1 MYMHVAYSPRLT
13 LADSKYITLQKPE
26 VVARTALAL
35 GAVSHKVTHAAT
47 PELLANV
54 HSLKYIKDVMYGRVP
69 DGFGTTDYAVM
80 MQAMWA
86 CGAMKKGMEVALEYG
101 NCLVPASGFHHAS
114 YASNWGY
121 CTFNGMIL
129 AAVLSGKKTLI
140 IDGDAH
146 YGDGCVDI
154 IDKLKLGGRIH
165 YRQCFEPLEKIA
177 DLESYGLVIYQ
188 PGADSMEE
196 GPNLSMADFRL
207 RDYCIFVQCLQ
218 AGVPVL
224 WCLGGGYKS
233 LGAVTKIHTGSIRI
247 LDAVIKEHLALSSG
261 TPGAVLGGKTR
272 ALSTHP

>member
-1 MYMHVAYSPRLT
+1 MNIHVAYNTRLT
-13 LADSKYITLQKPE
+13 LEDSKYITHQKPDL
-26 VVARTALAL
+26 VYKFAMAL
-35 GAVSHKVTHAAT
+35 GAVHHAVSHAAS
-47 PELLANV
+47 PELLKKV
-54 HSLKYIKDVMYGRVP
+54 HSMRYIKEVMYGEIP
-69 DGFGTTDYAVM
+69 NGFGTKDYEVM

-129 AAVLSGKKTLI
+129 AALLSGKKTLI
-140 IDGDAH
+140 VDGDAH

-154 IDKLKLGGRIH
+154 IEKLNLGDRIH
-165 YRQCFEPLEKIA
+165 YVQCFEPLEKLA

-196 GPNLSMADFRL
+196 GPNLSMPDFRL
-207 RDYCIFVQCLQ
+207 RDYCIFSQCLQ

-233 LGAVTKIHTGSIRI
+233 LGAVVKVHTGSLLI
-247 LDAVIKEHLALSSG
+247 LDAVIKEHLEQNQSTLEVAQGAELLELSAR
-261 TPGAVLGGKTR
+261 P
-272 ALSTHP
+272 